1 MTTTIEREAPAA
13 APTYDLYING
23 EWRPAASGAT
33 FVRKSPANGE
43 PVGTF
48 AKGSK
53 EDTEAAIAAARAA
66 FDSGVWSKA
75 PAKTRQQALA
85 AISAELRTNRQRYGE
100 YIAKELGKPIRD
112 AIGEVIGAADVFEY
126 YAGKALDLTGY
137 NVSAYR
143 EEAMGL
149 VVRDPVGVCGL
160 IVPWN
165 FPLILLSWKLAPAL
179 AVGCTVI
186 IKPSDTTPLCTLELT
201 KFIAGLNLPPGVVNT
216 VTGPGSQV
224 GMTLASHPDVDKV
237 AFTGSTA
244 TGRVIMQAA
253 TSNMKKIS
261 LELGGKSPNIVFA
274 DANMDQA
281 VAGAV
286 NAAFWN
292 QGEVCQ
298 AGSRLLLEESIHD
311 EFVERLIAETAKLK
325 VGDPLSRDT
334 QMGPVVN
341 EDQLSTVENYVEIG
355 KGEGAKLLAGGHR
368 LTGEGY
374 DGGLYYAPTI
384 FDGVTNDMRIAQ
396 EEIFGPVLGVLT
408 FKNVDDAIAIG
419 NDSIYGLAAGIWT
432 ENVNTM
438 MKVFK
443 GLKAGSIYGNCYH
456 GAGLTHLPFGGYKQ
470 SGIGRELGQ
479 VGLDAFTEVKALH
492 LRLR

>member
-1 MTTTIEREAPAA
+1 MTTAA
-13 APTYDLYING
+13 VEVPTYDLFING
-23 EWRPAASGAT
+23 EFVPARSGNR
-33 FVRKSPANGE
+33 FVRKSPATGQ
-43 PVGTF
+43 PVGDF
-48 AKGSK
+48 AKGGK

-66 FDSGVWSKA
+66 FDSGAWSNA
-75 PAKTRQQALA
+75 PAKTRADALNK
-85 AISAELRTNRQRYGE
+85 ISDELRTNRAKYAAL
-100 YIAKELGKPIRD
+100 IAQELGKPLGD
-112 AIGEVIGAADVFEY
+112 SIGEVIGAADVFAY

-137 NVSAYR
+137 NVSQYR
-143 EEAMGL
+143 DEAVGL
-149 VVRDPVGVCGL
+149 VFKDPVGVCGL

-201 KFIAGLNLPPGVVNT
+201 KFIASLGLPPGVVNT

-244 TGRVIMQAA
+244 TGRTIMQAA

-274 DANMDQA
+274 DADFKAA
-281 VAGAV
+281 VSGAI

-298 AGSRLLLEESIHD
+298 AGSRLLVEESIHD
-311 EFVERLIAETAKLK
+311 QFMEAMLEELKGFK
-325 VGDPLSRDT
+325 VGDPMSRET
-334 QMGPVVN
+334 KMGPIVN
-341 EDQLSTVENYVEIG
+341 EDQLQTVENYVEIG
-355 KGEGAKLLAGGHR
+355 KSEGATLVAGGHR
-368 LTGEGY
+368 LTGPEY
-374 DGGLYYAPTI
+374 DAGFYYAPTV
-384 FDGVTNDMRIAQ
+384 FDNCTNDMRICQ
-396 EEIFGPVLGVLT
+396 EEIFGPVLSVIT
-408 FKNVDDAIAIG
+408 FKDVDDAIRIG

-432 ENVNTM
+432 NNVNTM

-443 GLKAGSIYGNCYH
+443 RLKAGSVYGNCYQ

-479 VGLDAFTEVKALH
+479 IGLDAFLEAKALH
-492 LRLR
+492 LRLAK